1 MPHLTASARSR
12 SAWQTPRM
20 SDITTAD
27 VRAELE
33 AWLEENWDPDLTVLQ
48 WWQRLYEDRW
58 SSPAMP
64 VEAGW
69 AAVVMSNGVIN
80 LCADKE

>member
-58 SSPAMP
+58 SS
-64 VEAGW
+64 
-69 AAVVMSNGVIN
+69 
-80 LCADKE
+80 LCRPLGNPLGLLRGSVDTIQTISS